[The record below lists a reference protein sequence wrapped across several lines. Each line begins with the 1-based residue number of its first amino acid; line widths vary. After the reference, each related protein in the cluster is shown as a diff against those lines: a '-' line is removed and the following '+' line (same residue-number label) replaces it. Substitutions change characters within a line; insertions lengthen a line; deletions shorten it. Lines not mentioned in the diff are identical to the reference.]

1 MAVAAM
7 SAVALRDALADP
19 RRTPTTRRVQ
29 RALLA
34 ASRQAWDI
42 SAGADRKMPGALG
55 NAAAAG
61 PADNVADWY
70 LQRVQ
75 ERYPGDPVV
84 GNAFRSVITLSA
96 PITTLF
102 APPVARSVLFS
113 PPAPTSTEPPT
124 APEKPGA

>member
-19 RRTPTTRRVQ
+19 RQTPTTRRVQ

-42 SAGADRKMPGALG
+42 SAGADRKMPGAVG
-55 NAAAAG
+55 NAVGGG
-61 PADNVADWY
+61 PADRIADWY
-70 LQRVQ
+70 LRRVQ

-84 GNAFRSVITLSA
+84 GRAFRSVLGLSA
-96 PITTLF
+96 PITALF
-102 APPVARSVLFS
+102 APPVAWAVLFR
-113 PPAPTSTEPPT
+113 PPATTPVEPPAT
-124 APEKPGA
+124 PEEPGA